1 MKIMGLRKASL
12 LVYFL
17 FFLHLQHQL
26 LHAIRIS
33 LTDLA
38 TVDPQHDNNLPVQ
51 FAESKP
57 SGDAFAGDL
66 KKSAVVVKKISFGG
80 GGRSFGGGGRSFGG
94 GGSGGS
100 RGVSGGSRGGSS
112 GSRGGSSGGERTIG
126 GGRRGIYP
134 YPYIGGGSHHSGNR
148 SSGNSSSGCRESVP
162 VWLGLSTLAGLVF
175 VL

>member
-12 LVYFL
+12 LLYFL

-38 TVDPQHDNNLPVQ
+38 SVDPQHDNLPVQ

-57 SGDAFAGDL
+57 DGDAFAGNL
-66 KKSAVVVKKISFGG
+66 KESVKKGSFGG
-80 GGRSFGGGGRSFGG
+80 GGRSFGGG
-94 GGSGGS
+94 GGS

-112 GSRGGSSGGERTIG
+112 GSRGGSSGGERSIG
-126 GGRRGIYP
+126 GGRSGMYPYP
-134 YPYIGGGSHHSGNR
+134 YPYIGGGSHHRVNR
-148 SSGNSSSGCRESVP
+148 SSGCRESAS